1 MVIRVILHGIF
12 ITAATV
18 SAYQFGITTDS
29 HSKGM
34 TMAFFVLATAQ
45 LIHAINQRS
54 NIDSVF
60 ARGNAHNKALYCTML
75 VSGVI
80 LAFIMLI
87 PTLRRFFSLTTLT
100 TLEWMIALGLSL
112 LPLVLVEITK
122 VIIRIRHEE
131 KAG

>member
-1 MVIRVILHGIF
+1 
-12 ITAATV
+12 
-18 SAYQFGITTDS
+18 
-29 HSKGM
+29 
-34 TMAFFVLATAQ
+34 
-45 LIHAINQRS
+45 
-54 NIDSVF
+54 
-60 ARGNAHNKALYCTML
+60 
-75 VSGVI
+75 
-80 LAFIMLI
+80 MLI